1 MLLLKD
7 GVRYFPYEYA
17 REEELAQMV
26 VEHCKEIFGKNS
38 LYFDPQTMITNVGIT
53 ARNDGV
59 VLDIERSKWYILE
72 VELAQHSLRR
82 HIIPQATD
90 FSIAYEQLD
99 TRKKLTKTI
108 SDLINQDPQKTAAF
122 QVLKIQDI
130 HKYLTETIDTQPTI
144 AIVIDQKT
152 PELDQVSRK
161 LLFRTRTTEFQTY
174 TREDAPNV
182 HIHLFEPLYEEKLAI
197 PKQLLNF
204 LTVLDQVYKKGKTYD
219 EATKIAAKKLNIK
232 EKSIRH
238 DCTTDM
244 GLTSRQFSRII
255 KDRTKLRKLIT
266 GRFPDYTD
274 KIRETLT

>member
-26 VEHCKEIFGKNS
+26 IEHYKEIFGKNS
-38 LYFDPQTMITNVGIT
+38 LYFDPQTMTTNVGIN
-53 ARNDGV
+53 ARNDGIII
-59 VLDIERSKWYILE
+59 DIERNKWYILE

-122 QVLKIQDI
+122 RAQKIEDI
-130 HKYLTETIDTQPTI
+130 HKYLTETIDTPPTI

-152 PELDQVSRK
+152 PELDQVSKK
-161 LLFRTRTTEFQTY
+161 LLFKTKTTEFQTY
-174 TREDAPNV
+174 TRENAANV
-182 HIHLFEPLYEEKLAI
+182 HIHAFEQLYEEPTL
-197 PKQLLNF
+197 PKGLLNV
-204 LTVLDQVYKKGKTYD
+204 LTVLEQIYKKGKTYE
-219 EATKIAAKKLNIK
+219 EAATIAAKKLKIT
-232 EKSIRH
+232 EKAIRH
-238 DCTTDM
+238 DCTTDL
-244 GLTSRQFSRII
+244 GLKSTQF
-255 KDRTKLRKLIT
+255 RKLIQNKQRLRT
-266 GRFPDYTD
+266 IITQKYPEY
-274 KIRETLT
+274 ETAINETIS